1 MKTKSPSS
9 LAQKKIA
16 IEALEEIKARDIVA
30 IDVKKITSLFDTVIV
45 ATAESARQTKSC
57 ARNVRD
63 RLKASGAHII
73 GTEGEDSG
81 DWVLVDA
88 TDIVVHIMQPAIRAY
103 YALEELWDN
112 GKRNKVINPSLP
124 PEIGPRR
131 EAAAHG
137 PSGTDTPAGKRKATA
152 ARSTRT
158 RGTIAGAGSR
168 AASTPARRR
177 KTS

>member
-1 MKTKSPSS
+1 MKTRSPSS
-9 LAQKKIA
+9 LAQKKVAIA
-16 IEALEEIKARDIVA
+16 ALEEIKARDIVV
-30 IDVKKITSLFDTVIV
+30 IDVKKLTSLFDTVIV

-63 RLKASGAHII
+63 RLKESGAYII

-88 TDIVVHIMQPAIRAY
+88 GDIVVHIMQPAIRAY

-137 PSGTDTPAGKRKATA
+137 PPGAVAPAPGRKATG
-152 ARSTRT
+152 ARSART
-158 RGTIAGAGSR
+158 RGTIAGAKSR
-168 AASTPARRR
+168 AATTPSRRR

>member
-1 MKTKSPSS
+1 MKAKPLSS
-9 LAQKKIA
+9 LAHRKIA
-16 IEALEEIKARDIVA
+16 IAALEEIKARDIVA
-30 IDVKKITSLFDTVIV
+30 IDVKKLTSLFDTVVV

-63 RLKASGAHII
+63 RLKESGAHII

-88 TDIVVHIMQPAIRAY
+88 GDIVVHIMQPAIRAY

-124 PEIGPRR
+124 PAIGPWR

-137 PSGTDTPAGKRKATA
+137 PALAGRQ
-152 ARSTRT
+152 RLY
-158 RGTIAGAGSR
+158 
-168 AASTPARRR
+168 PW
-177 KTS
+177 